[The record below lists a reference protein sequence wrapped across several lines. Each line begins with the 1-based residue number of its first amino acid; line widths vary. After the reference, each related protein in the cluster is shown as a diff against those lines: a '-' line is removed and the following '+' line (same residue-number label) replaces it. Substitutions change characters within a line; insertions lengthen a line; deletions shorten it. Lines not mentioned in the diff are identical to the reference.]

1 MLAVYDR
8 FGRLM
13 HGSEIIAKDV
23 LEYVVFEKHLANL
36 YGKWR
41 IHDKIIPDWL
51 PPREPTLVT
60 YKAKKDNIET
70 TEVKAPV
77 VESADKPVTVEA
89 SPVAS

>member
-41 IHDKIIPDWL
+41 VHSKIIPDWL
-51 PPREPTLVT
+51 PPKQPSELTYIKPAEEPP
-60 YKAKKDNIET
+60 KAALPVP
-70 TEVKAPV
+70 TEEKQISK
-77 VESADKPVTVEA
+77 E
-89 SPVAS
+89 